1 VLNRAPGGVKVG
13 CVSPIPEYPEEVI
26 LTSTTHATPPLSRTE
41 ALRGIYIDF
50 EGRLEGP
57 PVLLGVLWVPRQGR
71 DPRFVQY
78 IVDSRFRSAVS
89 PPRTESRP
97 LERAIELLVRRATD
111 QRRVLIGW
119 STHEVDVV
127 REHAPG
133 IADQF
138 EAVYR
143 DGKAA
148 AKRWRSRERP
158 DLDIERDERKRKHRL
173 SVYAQLFD
181 YPRPDDLGVKDV
193 GMALGRL
200 RSTVASVDF
209 EHLDDRKKCEWEMV
223 LRHNEFDCRATRHVC
238 VAALDSLGG

>member
-1 VLNRAPGGVKVG
+1 MAEN
-13 CVSPIPEYPEEVI
+13 PEEATP
-26 LTSTTHATPPLSRTE
+26 TSTRHAAPPLSRTE
-41 ALRGIYIDF
+41 VRRGIYIDF

-78 IVDSRFRSAVS
+78 VLDSSFRSAVS
-89 PPRTESRP
+89 PPRTEARP
-97 LERAIELLVRRATD
+97 LERAIELLVRRAAD

-119 STHEVDVV
+119 STHEIDVV
-127 REHAPG
+127 RGHAPG
-133 IADQF
+133 IADRF

-148 AKRWRSRERP
+148 AKRWRSVERP
-158 DLDIERDERKRKHRL
+158 DLAIEPDERKRKHRL
-173 SVYAQLFD
+173 GVYAELFD

-200 RSTVASVDF
+200 RSKLASVDF
-209 EHLDDRKKCEWEMV
+209 EDLDDGKKHEWEMI

-238 VAALDSLGG
+238 VAALDGLGGGRPAHDDGVVR